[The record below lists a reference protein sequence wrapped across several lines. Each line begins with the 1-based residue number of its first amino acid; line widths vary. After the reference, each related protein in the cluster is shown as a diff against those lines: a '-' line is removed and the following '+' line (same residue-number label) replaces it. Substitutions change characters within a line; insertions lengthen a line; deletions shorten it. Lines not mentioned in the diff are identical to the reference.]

1 MKEQYKIPAANALK
15 IAMDYEN
22 KMSEEMK
29 DGSGAKAMEYMELAK
44 HHRSEATKYMQAAEA
59 L

>member
-1 MKEQYKIPAANALK
+1 MKEQYKILAANARR
-15 IAMDYEN
+15 IAMDYDN
-22 KMSEEMK
+22 KMSHEMK

-44 HHRSEATKYMQAAEA
+44 HHRSEADKYTAAGNA

>member
-1 MKEQYKIPAANALK
+1 MKEQYKILAANARK
-15 IAMDYEN
+15 IAMDYDN

-44 HHRSEATKYMQAAEA
+44 HHRREDDKYTAAGNA